1 MSSLSV
7 QPFRFL
13 DLPGEIR
20 NNIYDLLLCSWKDEL
35 EQDGRGGV
43 AKRFAE
49 YDAMDMLRTNKQIHQ
64 EAFDY
69 MMKRNQFV
77 RVTCRGLDVN
87 TLFLGDEII
96 PIVSDGKRA
105 KQFERYMMH
114 LTLSKPALSSDRSD
128 FSEHELMIL
137 RSDLPALCRELDIES
152 TMTGVYSQ
160 ANEHLSICVTISLN
174 PSHAEMFTPV
184 IQQHLLEPIA
194 THLRGVANLTINGPV
209 STQIAEAVKSRVA
222 EPRWT
227 DPKATLDSIHTGMDV
242 GKRQWQ
248 NNEYY
253 TAAQSWDYAMR
264 TLERMRHSSSWLS
277 LKESGGEDF
286 VNATADLYFTLN
298 LLRAAFLQVDMS
310 GQHAFIRRMVERNG
324 ARSLAYLRKCET
336 ASALFAQHAGGT
348 WAPSNEQVSKM
359 LYRQARCLRL
369 LKASDNVVRAVT
381 LIEQAAALAPN
392 DMAIRDE
399 KDATGNWQAEVE
411 ETRRLRRE
419 AEDAE
424 QVAASKRASWWTSIR
439 SVVSELAS

>member
-1 MSSLSV
+1 MSSLSM

-20 NNIYDLLLCSWKDEL
+20 NNIYDLLLCSWEDGF

-43 AKRFAE
+43 AKRCAE
-49 YDAMDMLRTNKQIHQ
+49 YDATALLRTNKQIHE

-77 RVTCRGLDVN
+77 RVTCRGFDVH
-87 TLFLGDEII
+87 TLFLGDEVI
-96 PIVSDGKRA
+96 PIVSRGHRA
-105 KQFERYMMH
+105 KQFEGYMMH
-114 LTLSKPALSSDRSD
+114 LTLSKPALSSERPN
-128 FSEHELMIL
+128 FSEHELMML
-137 RSDLPALCRELDIES
+137 RSDLPVLCRELDIES
-152 TMTGVYSQ
+152 TMTGIYST
-160 ANEHLSICVTISLN
+160 ANEHLSICATVSFN
-174 PSHAEMFTPV
+174 PAHAEMFTPA

-194 THLRGVANLTINGPV
+194 TNLRGVTNLSISGPV
-209 STQIAEAVKSRVA
+209 STQIAEEVKSEVA
-222 EPRWT
+222 QPRWT
-227 DPKATLDSIHTGMDV
+227 DPKATLESIHTGMDV

-253 TAAQSWDYAMR
+253 TAAESWDYAMR

-277 LKESGGEDF
+277 LKKSGGEDF

-298 LLRAAFLQVDMS
+298 LLRAAFLQVDMA
-310 GQHAFIRRMVERNG
+310 GEHAFIRRLVERNG
-324 ARSLAYLRKCET
+324 ARSLAHLRKCET

-392 DMAIRDE
+392 DIAIRDE
-399 KDATGNWQAEVE
+399 KDAIGNWQAEVE
-411 ETRRLRRE
+411 DAQRLRRE
-419 AEDAE
+419 VENAE
-424 QVAASKRASWWTSIR
+424 QVEALKRASWWTSIR
-439 SVVSELAS
+439 SVVFELAS

>member
-1 MSSLSV
+1 M

-20 NNIYDLLLCSWKDEL
+20 NNVYDLLLCTWEDEL

-43 AKRFAE
+43 AKRYAE
-49 YDAMDMLRTNKQIHQ
+49 YDAMDLLRTNKQIHE

-77 RVTCRGLDVN
+77 RVTCLGLDVH
-87 TLFLGDEII
+87 TLFLGNEVI
-96 PIVSDGKRA
+96 PIVCGGKMA
-105 KQFERYMMH
+105 KQFEGYMMH
-114 LTLSKPALSSDRSD
+114 LTLSKPALSTKRPNC
-128 FSEHELMIL
+128 SEHELMML
-137 RSDLPALCRELDIES
+137 RSDLPVLCQELDIES
-152 TMTGVYSQ
+152 TMTGVYST
-160 ANEHLSICVTISLN
+160 ANEHLNISAAVSFN
-174 PSHAEMFTPV
+174 PFHAEMFTPA

-194 THLRGVANLTINGPV
+194 AHLRGVSNLSIRGPV
-209 STQIAEAVKSRVA
+209 SIRIAEAVKSMIA
-222 EPRWT
+222 QPRWT
-227 DPKATLDSIHTGMDV
+227 DPKATLESIHTGVDV

-253 TAAQSWDYAMR
+253 AASESWDYAMR
-264 TLERMRHSSSWLS
+264 TLERVRHSSSWLN

-286 VNATADLYFTLN
+286 VNSTADLYFTLN
-298 LLRAAFLQVDMS
+298 LLRAAFLQVDMA
-310 GQHAFIRRMVERNG
+310 GEHAFIRRLVERNG

-336 ASALFAQHAGGT
+336 ASAMFAQHVGST

-369 LKASDNVVRAVT
+369 LKARDSAVRAVT

-392 DMAIRDE
+392 DIAICDE
-399 KDATGNWQAEVE
+399 KDAVQNWQAEVE
-411 ETRRLRRE
+411 EAQRLARE
-419 AEDAE
+419 AEDAKE
-424 QVAASKRASWWTSIR
+424 VESLKRATWWMSIR